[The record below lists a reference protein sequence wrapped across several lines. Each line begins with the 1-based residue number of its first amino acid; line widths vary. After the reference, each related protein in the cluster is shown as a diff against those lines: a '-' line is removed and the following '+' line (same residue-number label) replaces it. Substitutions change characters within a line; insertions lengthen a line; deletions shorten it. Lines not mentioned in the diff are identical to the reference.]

1 MKRGEIWLVSLDPTA
16 GHEQRGTRPVLVV
29 SPAAFNQV
37 TGTPV
42 VLPVTTGGGFARR
55 RGFAVSLEDAG
66 IRTTGVIR
74 CDQPRALELA
84 ARNGRRVES
93 VPEHVIDDVLARLA
107 TILE

>member
-1 MKRGEIWLVSLDPTA
+1 MERGEIWVVSLDPTA

-29 SPAAFNQV
+29 SPAAFNKV

-66 IRTTGVIR
+66 TQTTGVIR
-74 CDQPRALELA
+74 CDQPRALDLA
-84 ARNGRRVES
+84 ARDGRRVES
-93 VPEHVIDDVLARLA
+93 VPDHVIDDVLARLA
-107 TILE
+107 TIIE